1 MTVISGNI
9 QDIGYQ
15 PLSGTLTAT
24 SVDFRSENG
33 VLVAP
38 ETHSWPI
45 NAGNVSATLLPG
57 PARLT
62 IQVGSHARDT
72 WDVIVP
78 DTDVTL
84 GTLIDDSIE
93 WAPPIVSIVGEHR
106 RAAEAAAARAEQAA
120 EDVDSAIAGAADQ
133 VVAAVEADR
142 VAAEQAAS
150 DAAGSASAASG
161 SASAA
166 AGSASDAAASAVS
179 ASSSAG
185 AASGSAGDAAGSA
198 SAAAGSASDAAAS
211 ATTASQGAQVI
222 TDNLA
227 AIEAAPGH
235 AQAAQTARGGAE
247 DARDAAAGSA
257 SAAAGSASAA
267 AGSASDATSSA
278 TDADD
283 SAGAAAGS
291 ATTAA
296 GHADTA
302 TTQAGVAEGHAQSAA
317 DSASSAASDAGRAE
331 TAANEFGLSVTTST
345 GAPGSN
351 AAVTVSGDG
360 PSYTLG
366 FTVPQGAKGDK
377 GDDGEVSQA
386 MLDAAVATLVDGAP
400 EALDTLT
407 ELAAALGN
415 DPNFATT
422 TAEAIG
428 KRVLIDGAPAAYN
441 TLGKLVTAL
450 QNHELGGSTDA
461 SLLTGALTDQVD
473 ASAATV
479 TVPDLDMADTDL
491 ALAFQILAQAIQ
503 FKADM
508 DHTHPVSDL
517 STSGTASSSTFLRG
531 DGSWA
536 TPANT
541 TYSAMTQAEAEN
553 AASTT
558 ARLATGQRLHQ
569 AVAANPRL
577 SAAPA
582 TWRWNGT
589 SLPTAASQ
597 VHAQARA
604 GDFIVAPNL
613 TTDPGWHQITGV

>member
-9 QDIGYQ
+9 EDIGYQ

-62 IQVGSHARDT
+62 ITVGTHARDT

-106 RAAEAAAARAEQAA
+106 RAAEAAAAQ
-120 EDVDSAIAGAADQ
+120 
-133 VVAAVEADR
+133 
-142 VAAEQAAS
+142 AEQAAS
-150 DAAGSASAASG
+150 DAAGSASSASG

-166 AGSASDAAASAVS
+166 AGSASDAATSAAVASTQATL
-179 ASSSAG
+179 AG
-185 AASGSAGDAAGSA
+185 ERAGDAAGSATAAAGSA
-198 SAAAGSASDAAAS
+198 SAAAGS

-267 AGSASDATSSA
+267 AGSASDAASSA

-317 DSASSAASDAGRAE
+317 GSASSAASDAGRAE
-331 TAANEFGLSVTTST
+331 TAATSFGLSVTTST

-360 PSYTLG
+360 PAYTLG

-386 MLDAAVATLVDGAP
+386 MLDAAVASLVDGAP

-407 ELAAALGN
+407 ELADALGN

-422 TAEAIG
+422 VSTAIG
-428 KRVLIDGAPAAYN
+428 QRALIDGAPADYN

-473 ASAATV
+473 ASAAMATADLSSIGGPASMPGDISTWV
-479 TVPDLDMADTDL
+479 TSLYTAISHAVDDLST
-491 ALAFQILAQAIQ
+491 
-503 FKADM
+503 KADV
-508 DHTHPVSDL
+508 DHTHTPAEVGLGNVDNTSDAAKPVS
-517 STSGTASSSTFLRG
+517 TA
-531 DGSWA
+531 
-536 TPANT
+536 
-541 TYSAMTQAEAEN
+541 TQAALTPLQ
-553 AASTT
+553 S
-558 ARLATGQRLHQ
+558 RVG
-569 AVAANPRL
+569 
-577 SAAPA
+577 AAPA

-589 SLPTAASQ
+589 ALPTAASQ

-613 TTDPGWHQITGV
+613 ATDPGWHQITGV